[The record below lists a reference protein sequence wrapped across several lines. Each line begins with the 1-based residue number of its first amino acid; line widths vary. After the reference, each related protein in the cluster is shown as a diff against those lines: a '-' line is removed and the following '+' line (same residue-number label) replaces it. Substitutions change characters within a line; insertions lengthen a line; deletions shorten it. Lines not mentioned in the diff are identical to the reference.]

1 MPSDPLE
8 HYIDGLMSEDDEV
21 RYEILDSN
29 GKSKSD
35 REKEQKKK
43 KKMTRTHRIV
53 KEEE

>member
-1 MPSDPLE
+1 M
-8 HYIDGLMSEDDEV
+8 DGMISEDEDV